1 MKNSFFV
8 PTDDDLRA
16 LDDRLRALEEQHSSL
31 KEQHSSLKEQRST
44 YENLLSRLYK
54 VVEHEKERSR
64 VLASLLEAEKE
75 KNANLQMQ
83 IAALRNEA
91 K

>member
-16 LDDRLRALEEQHSSL
+16 LDDRLRALEEEHSSY
-31 KEQHSSLKEQRST
+31 KE
-44 YENLLSRLYK
+44 LLNRLYK
-54 VVEHEKERSR
+54 AVEHEKERSR
-64 VLASLLEAEKE
+64 VLASLLEAEKQ
-75 KNANLQMQ
+75 KNTDLQMR
-83 IAALRNEA
+83 IVALRNEA